1 MSKIILHVD
10 LNAFFVRCE
19 EIKNPSL
26 ENKAIL
32 IGHQG
37 RGGIVSTCSYEAR
50 KYGVSSG
57 MPMFKATQ
65 LCPHAII
72 IPGDYNYYELMSNKF
87 ISFMKNYSSYIEQAS
102 IDECYLDMSDT
113 LSKIKDVNKYLK
125 DLQNKLFYET
135 KLKCSIGIAPT
146 KFLAKMASDYKKPMG
161 ITIIRKKDIHK
172 MLDDLPIE
180 TFFGIGKKTAP
191 RLRELKINMIGDLS
205 KRIDEEDP
213 IIKNELGKFYLVIK
227 DWLNGKGDDEVRQ
240 EPFNPKSIGKSHTL
254 MEDTNN
260 YDELVRNIKMLS
272 KDISLKAK
280 EADKLAQTV
289 QIVLKDNH
297 FHTINRSSSL
307 KEASNDYNTIVDAAI
322 RLLDNNYDESTNIR
336 LVGVTLQNLIDKSEV
351 TKQLSIFDD
360 FDEIKDECATKL
372 LIAELNRKMNKS
384 VFKTAREVML
394 EGKKNATR

>member
-19 EIKNPSL
+19 EIKNPNL

-65 LCPHAII
+65 LCPCAII

-87 ISFMKNYSSYIEQAS
+87 ISFMKQYSSSIEQAS

-113 LSKIKDVNKYLK
+113 LSKIKDVDKYLK
-125 DLQNKLFYET
+125 DLQNKLFLET
-135 KLKCSIGIAPT
+135 KLKCSIGVAPT

-180 TFFGIGKKTAP
+180 SFFGIGKKTAP
-191 RLRELKINMIGDLS
+191 RLRELKINTIGDLS
-205 KRIDEEDP
+205 KRIDDEDP

-289 QIVLKDNH
+289 QLVLKDNH
-297 FHTINRSSSL
+297 FRTINRSSSL
-307 KEASNDYNTIVDAAI
+307 KEASNDYNTIVDATI
-322 RLLDNNYDESTNIR
+322 RLLDNNYDESTYIR
-336 LVGVTLQNLIDKSEV
+336 LVGVSLQNLIDKSEV
-351 TKQLSIFDD
+351 IKQLSIFDD

-394 EGKKNATR
+394 EGKKKCN

>member
-1 MSKIILHVD
+1 
-10 LNAFFVRCE
+10 
-19 EIKNPSL
+19 
-26 ENKAIL
+26 
-32 IGHQG
+32 
-37 RGGIVSTCSYEAR
+37 
-50 KYGVSSG
+50 
-57 MPMFKATQ
+57 
-65 LCPHAII
+65 
-72 IPGDYNYYELMSNKF
+72 
-87 ISFMKNYSSYIEQAS
+87 
-102 IDECYLDMSDT
+102 
-113 LSKIKDVNKYLK
+113 
-125 DLQNKLFYET
+125 
-135 KLKCSIGIAPT
+135 
-146 KFLAKMASDYKKPMG
+146 
-161 ITIIRKKDIHK
+161 
-172 MLDDLPIE
+172 
-180 TFFGIGKKTAP
+180 
-191 RLRELKINMIGDLS
+191 MIGDLS